1 MFINA
6 LFSGEHTSGCTPTRR
21 LMLMMPLLT
30 NVQSKRCKR
39 ASKKNI
45 QLDKSLAATG
55 KTDGEI

>member
-30 NVQSKRCKR
+30 NLDRKDVKEP
-39 ASKKNI
+39 N
-45 QLDKSLAATG
+45 QLDKYRAASS
-55 KTDGEI
+55 KTDGEK